1 MIRIR
6 RALLRFESSAAATIM
21 DFNPSMSCG
30 LTRYA
35 CRSSLAA
42 PVNSLSTRAPVSPSR
57 HATYSLATRF
67 IPSRSGVTTI
77 TSAARYIAAI
87 SSRG

>member
-6 RALLRFESSAAATIM
+6 LALARGESSIAST
-21 DFNPSMSCG
+21 NRSLSPLMSCG

-35 CRSSLAA
+35 WRSSRAA
-42 PVNSLSTRAPVSPSR
+42 PANSLRTSAPSSAWR
-57 HATYSLATRF
+57 QATYSLATRF
-67 IPSRSGVTTI
+67 IPSRSGVTTM
-77 TSAARYIAAI
+77 TSAARNIAAI